1 MKISDNI
8 TYAEAI
14 HSQTAKRKGIDNT
27 PNPTQVENMKLLA
40 EKVFEPLRKWV
51 GGPIKVNSFFRSP
64 ELNTAIGGVASSQ
77 HCKGQAI
84 DIDDVYGY
92 KTNAEMYHWVKENLN
107 FDQMIW
113 EFGTDMN
120 PNWVHISY
128 VSEEDNR
135 NRCLKAYKDDMGRTK
150 YKTNAE
156 MYAWVKENLNFDQM
170 IWEFGTDMN
179 PNWVH
184 ISYVSEED
192 NRNRCLK
199 AYKDEYNKTKYK
211 TI

>member
-1 MKISDNI
+1 MKISDHI

-27 PNPTQVENMKLLA
+27 PNPNQIEAMKLLA
-40 EKVFEPLRKWV
+40 EKVFEPLREWV

-64 ELNTAIGGVASSQ
+64 DLNTAIGGSKTSQ

-92 KTNAEMYHWVKENLN
+92 KTNSEMYHWIKENLL

-113 EFGTDMN
+113 EFGTDTQ
-120 PNWVHISY
+120 PNWVHVSY
-128 VSEEDNR
+128 VSEENNR

-150 YKTNAE
+150 YKT
-156 MYAWVKENLNFDQM
+156 
-170 IWEFGTDMN
+170 I
-179 PNWVH
+179 
-184 ISYVSEED
+184 
-192 NRNRCLK
+192 
-199 AYKDEYNKTKYK
+199 
-211 TI
+211 

>member
-1 MKISDNI
+1 MENISKHI
-8 TYAEAI
+8 TYAEAT
-14 HSQTAKRKGIDNT
+14 HSNTAKRKGIDNT
-27 PNPTQVENMKLLA
+27 PNIKQVETMKLTA
-40 EKVFEPLRKWV
+40 EKIFEPLREFV

-64 ELNTAIGGVASSQ
+64 ELNEKIGGSKTSQ

-84 DIDDVYGY
+84 DIDDVYKY

-150 YKTNAE
+150 YK
-156 MYAWVKENLNFDQM
+156 
-170 IWEFGTDMN
+170 I
-179 PNWVH
+179 
-184 ISYVSEED
+184 I
-192 NRNRCLK
+192 
-199 AYKDEYNKTKYK
+199 
-211 TI
+211 